1 MIANNV
7 TESLD
12 SSGINRHFRS
22 NELVPVV
29 DGVRERLVLTE
40 PKASVKR
47 FYTPV
52 AALGDLVDRREALVG
67 M

>member
-1 MIANNV
+1 M
-7 TESLD
+7 
-12 SSGINRHFRS
+12 
-22 NELVPVV
+22 V

-40 PKASVKR
+40 PKVSVKR
-47 FYTPV
+47 FYTLV